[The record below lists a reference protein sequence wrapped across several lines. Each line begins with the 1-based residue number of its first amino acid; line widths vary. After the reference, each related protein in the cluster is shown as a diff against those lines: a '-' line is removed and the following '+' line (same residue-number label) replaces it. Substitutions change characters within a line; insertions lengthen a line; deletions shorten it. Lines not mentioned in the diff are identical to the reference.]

1 MRDVVFVAIT
11 VGFFGLA
18 GLFVRGCAK
27 IVGPDDLALG
37 RGDEPAGDDAAVSPV
52 AVQR

>member
-18 GLFVRGCAK
+18 GLFVRGCAR
-27 IVGPDDLALG
+27 IVGPDDPALG
-37 RGDEPAGDDAAVSPV
+37 LGEQDARVDVDAAKVE
-52 AVQR
+52 AFQ